1 MKSGARALGIAE
13 SYRNESSTL
22 CGAVVSGNGIV
33 DGMGFTTISVG
44 GHDATDGIIELWESV
59 GRPDVRF
66 VLVSGV
72 ALAWYNIVDLERIA
86 SSVPVPVLAVTY
98 EESDGLRNAIE
109 GEFEGVA
116 AERRLARIAALPPRR
131 RYDLGQETVYCR
143 TASAAPEEVQS
154 MLQTM
159 TRGGGRPEPV
169 RVARLAAR
177 AADRYRDH
185 WSPTG
190 ED

>member
-13 SYRNESSTL
+13 SYQNETSTL
-22 CGAVVSGNGIV
+22 CGAVVSGKGIV
-33 DGMGFTTISVG
+33 DGLGFTTISVG
-44 GHDATDGIIELWESV
+44 GHDVTDGILELWESV

-66 VLVSGV
+66 ILVSGV
-72 ALAWYNIVDLERIA
+72 ALAWYNIVDLDRIA

-98 EESDGLRNAIE
+98 EESDGLQNAIE
-109 GEFEGVA
+109 QEFEGVA
-116 AERRLARIAALPPRR
+116 AERRRTRIEGLPPRR

-143 TASAAPEEVQS
+143 AANAAPEDVQS
-154 MLQTM
+154 MLQAV
-159 TRGGGRPEPV
+159 TRSGGRPEPV

-177 AADRYRDH
+177 AADRYRDR